1 MFLYQI
7 LVYVIHEKLWK
18 TNITTINLKSQ
29 LQRGTKNL
37 NYLTDD
43 ILYETFKIISGIS
56 SKNMKQ

>member
-7 LVYVIHEKLWK
+7 LVYVIHEKIWK

-37 NYLTDD
+37 SYLTDD
-43 ILYETFKIISGIS
+43 ILYEKFKIISGIS